1 VPKGIMLV
9 QSGPSDPAREDEY
22 NDWYANTHI
31 PQICAV
37 PGITGAHRY
46 KALNPANGE
55 ARPYLAIYDLD
66 ADDLTDPIRELRAR
80 STSGEI
86 ERSDVLQMDPPPVTA
101 VYQLLD

>member
-31 PQICAV
+31 PQ
-37 PGITGAHRY
+37 
-46 KALNPANGE
+46 
-55 ARPYLAIYDLD
+55 
-66 ADDLTDPIRELRAR
+66 IRELRAR

>member
-31 PQICAV
+31 PQIRAV
-37 PGITGAHRY
+37 PGITGARRY
-46 KALNPANGE
+46 KALNPANGD
-55 ARPYLAIYDLD
+55 ARPYLAVYDLD
-66 ADDLTDPIRELRAR
+66 ADDLTDPIKELRAR
-80 STSGEI
+80 SASGEVQM
-86 ERSDVLQMDPPPVTA
+86 SDALQLDPPPLVT

>member
-37 PGITGAHRY
+37 PGITGARRY
-46 KALNPANGE
+46 KALNQDNGE
-55 ARPYLAIYDLD
+55 ARPYLAVYDLD
-66 ADDLTDPIRELRAR
+66 ADDLTDPIKELRAR
-80 STSGEI
+80 SASGEAQM
-86 ERSDVLQMDPPPVTA
+86 SDALQLDPPPLVTI
-101 VYQLLD
+101 YQLLD